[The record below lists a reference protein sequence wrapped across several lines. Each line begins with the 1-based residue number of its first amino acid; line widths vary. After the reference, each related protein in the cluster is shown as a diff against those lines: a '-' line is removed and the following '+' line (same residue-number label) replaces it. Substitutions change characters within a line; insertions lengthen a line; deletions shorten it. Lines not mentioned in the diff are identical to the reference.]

1 MQRIRLAAQHYPDR
15 WFQYIKDTS
24 VPAPYYRRRGHS
36 FVLGY
41 KYLVRFLMLVGQVEL
56 ADKITNA
63 FVESLVEEVR
73 EQPIP
78 ETPWF
83 R

>member
-1 MQRIRLAAQHYPDR
+1 MTRIKLAAQHYPDR
-15 WFQYIKDTS
+15 WLRYIKDTS
-24 VPAPYYRRRGHS
+24 VPAPYYRRRGYS

-56 ADKITNA
+56 ADKITTA
-63 FVESLVEEVR
+63 FVDSLVEEVR

>member
-1 MQRIRLAAQHYPDR
+1 M
-15 WFQYIKDTS
+15 
-24 VPAPYYRRRGHS
+24 
-36 FVLGY
+36 LGY

-56 ADKITNA
+56 ADKITTA
-63 FVESLVEEVR
+63 FVDSLVEEVR